1 VRAFCFIVTLTAAI
15 AAAPTV
21 QGAQSSGQQPSA
33 TQTPPS
39 GQQPPSTQPAPTGQQ
54 PPATQ
59 PAPAGQ
65 QPPSTQPPSGQQSS
79 TPGGQAAQP
88 NPRSFSSDAGM
99 FFNNVRP
106 DKTADFE
113 MIMGRVKDALAK
125 NPDPVRKQQ
134 AASWKVYKSVEP
146 GAPLADGGRAV
157 LYIFV
162 MDPTVKNA
170 DYTITKILAEA
181 FPSEVQDL
189 YNKLVAC
196 YPAQSG
202 QSIVNLH
209 AVLNMAGTAG
219 SGGK

>member
-1 VRAFCFIVTLTAAI
+1 VRAFCLIVALTASVA
-15 AAAPTV
+15 AAAPV
-21 QGAQSSGQQPSA
+21 QGAQSSGQQPPSA
-33 TQTPPS
+33 QTPPS
-39 GQQPPSTQPAPTGQQ
+39 GQQPPSM
-54 PPATQ
+54 PP
-59 PAPAGQ
+59 PPSGQ
-65 QPPSTQPPSGQQSS
+65 QPPSTQAPPSGQQPPAQS
-79 TPGGQAAQP
+79 GQTAQSAAP
-88 NPRSFSSDAGM
+88 SPRSFSSDAGM
-99 FFNNVRP
+99 FFNNVKP

-113 MIMGRVKDALAK
+113 MVMGRVKEALAK

-134 AASWKVYKSVEP
+134 AASWKIYKAVEP
-146 GAPLADGGRAV
+146 GAPLPEGGRAV

-162 MDPTVKNA
+162 MDPSVKNA

-196 YPAQSG
+196 YPAQGG

>member
-1 VRAFCFIVTLTAAI
+1 MRAFAIVVALTAAG
-15 AAAPTV
+15 AVAAPV
-21 QGAQSSGQQPSA
+21 QGAQSTSQPPPT
-33 TQTPPS
+33 TQAPPS
-39 GQQPPSTQPAPTGQQ
+39 GQQPPATQAPPSGQQ

-65 QPPSTQPPSGQQSS
+65 QPPAPSGQ
-79 TPGGQAAQP
+79 PAASAAP
-88 NPRSFSSDAGM
+88 SPRSFSGDAGM

-134 AASWKVYKSVEP
+134 AASWRVYKAAEP
-146 GAPLADGGRAV
+146 GAPLPDGGRAV

-189 YNKLVAC
+189 WNKLVAC
-196 YPAQSG
+196 YPPQGG

-209 AVLNMAGTAG
+209 SVLNMAGTAG

>member
-1 VRAFCFIVTLTAAI
+1 
-15 AAAPTV
+15 
-21 QGAQSSGQQPSA
+21 
-33 TQTPPS
+33 
-39 GQQPPSTQPAPTGQQ
+39 
-54 PPATQ
+54 
-59 PAPAGQ
+59 
-65 QPPSTQPPSGQQSS
+65 
-79 TPGGQAAQP
+79 
-88 NPRSFSSDAGM
+88 M

-113 MIMGRVKDALAK
+113 MIMGRVKEALAK

-134 AASWKVYKSVEP
+134 AASWKVFKAVEP
-146 GAPLADGGRAV
+146 GAPLPDGGRAV

-162 MDPTVKNA
+162 MDPSVKNA

-196 YPAQSG
+196 YPSQGG
-202 QSIVNLH
+202 QSIVNLQ
-209 AVLNMAGTAG
+209 AVLNMAGTQA